1 MNEIF
6 TDKNITDSSK
16 NLYMK
21 NLIRLNGGEIKNFNF
36 LKDESGILEKLK
48 KYKPNTQRTYIISIV
63 SLLKGLSTR
72 EPKKY
77 KKLYDKYYLVLDEMN
92 KSLKTNNEKSD
103 KEKEN
108 WISQEEVLERFN
120 ELKKVIPT
128 LGKKIT
134 EEQYYE
140 LQKLVILSLYC
151 LQRPRRNKDY
161 QEMIVTRKY
170 TPPAEGAEPEKVNI
184 LDLQGNRFIFNNF
197 KTQKK
202 YQSQEIKIL
211 PELRE
216 IIDIYLKYHPLF
228 KKSKTP
234 VPLLVDFEGRPYTS
248 NNDMT
253 RLLYKIFNKKI
264 GVNMLRHIFLTDKYK
279 DIMDEMKED
288 TKEMG
293 TSVDMM
299 KDQYIKN

>member
-16 NLYMK
+16 NLYLK

-36 LKDESGILEKLK
+36 LKNEKEILEKLK

-63 SLLKGLSTR
+63 SLLKTLSTK

-77 KKLYDKYYLVLDEMN
+77 KKLYTSYYSVLDEMN
-92 KSLKTNNEKSD
+92 KNLKVNNEKSD
-103 KEKEN
+103 KEEKN
-108 WISQEEVLERFN
+108 WISQDEVLERFN
-120 ELKKVIPT
+120 ELKKIIPT

-134 EEQYYE
+134 EEQFQE

-161 QEMIVTRKY
+161 QDMMVVKKHA
-170 TPPAEGAEPEKVNI
+170 TPTEGSEPDKNNY
-184 LDLQGNRFIFNNF
+184 LDLAGNRFIFNNY
-197 KTQKK
+197 KTAKK
-202 YQSQEIKIL
+202 YHSQEIKIL

-216 IIDIYLKYHPLF
+216 ILDIYLKYHPTF
-228 KKSKTP
+228 KKSKVA
-234 VPLLVDFEGRPYTS
+234 VPLLVNYQGQPYTN

-253 RLLYKIFNKKI
+253 RLLYKIFNKKV
-264 GVNMLRHIFLTDKYK
+264 GCSMLRHIFLTDKYK
-279 DIMDEMKED
+279 DVMNEMKED

>member
-6 TDKNITDSSK
+6 TDKNITESSK

-36 LKDESGILEKLK
+36 LKNEKEILEKLK

-63 SLLKGLSTR
+63 SLLKSLSTK

-77 KKLYDKYYLVLDEMN
+77 KKLYTSYYSVLDEMN
-92 KSLKTNNEKSD
+92 KNLKVNNEKSD
-103 KEKEN
+103 KEEKN

-120 ELKKVIPT
+120 ELKKIIPT

-134 EEQYYE
+134 EEQFQE

-161 QEMIVTRKY
+161 QQMIVYKKY
-170 TPPAEGAEPEKVNI
+170 SKPAEEVAKENI
-184 LDLQGNRFIFNNF
+184 LDLAENRFIFNNY

-202 YQSQEIKIL
+202 YHSQEIKIL

-216 IIDIYLKYHPLF
+216 I
-228 KKSKTP
+228 
-234 VPLLVDFEGRPYTS
+234 
-248 NNDMT
+248 
-253 RLLYKIFNKKI
+253 
-264 GVNMLRHIFLTDKYK
+264 
-279 DIMDEMKED
+279 
-288 TKEMG
+288 
-293 TSVDMM
+293 
-299 KDQYIKN
+299 

>member
-21 NLIRLNGGEIKNFNF
+21 NLVRLNGGEIKNFNF
-36 LKDESGILEKLK
+36 LKNEKEILEKLK

-63 SLLKGLSTR
+63 SLLKSLSTK

-77 KKLYDKYYLVLDEMN
+77 KKLYTSYYSVLDEMN
-92 KSLKTNNEKSD
+92 KNLKVNNEKSD
-103 KEKEN
+103 KEEKN
-108 WISQEEVLERFN
+108 WISQDEVLERFN
-120 ELKKVIPT
+120 ELKKIIPT

-134 EEQYYE
+134 EEQFQE

-161 QEMIVTRKY
+161 QDMMVVKKHA
-170 TPPAEGAEPEKVNI
+170 TPTEGSEPDKNNY
-184 LDLQGNRFIFNNF
+184 LDLAGNRFIFNNY
-197 KTQKK
+197 KTAKK
-202 YQSQEIKIL
+202 YHSQEIKIL

-216 IIDIYLKYHPLF
+216 ILDIYLKYHPTF
-228 KKSKTP
+228 KKSKGA
-234 VPLLVDFEGRPYTS
+234 VPLLVNYQGQPYTN

-253 RLLYKIFNKKI
+253 RLLYKIFNKKV
-264 GVNMLRHIFLTDKYK
+264 GCSMLRHIFLTDKYK
-279 DIMDEMKED
+279 DVMNEMKED

>member
-6 TDKNITDSSK
+6 TDKNITESSK
-16 NLYMK
+16 NLYLK

-36 LKDESGILEKLK
+36 LKNETEILEKLK

-63 SLLKGLSTR
+63 SLLKVLSTK

-77 KKLYDKYYLVLDEMN
+77 KKLYDKYYLVLDGMN
-92 KSLKTNNEKSD
+92 KNLKVNNEKN
-103 KEKEN
+103 EKEEKN
-108 WISQEEVLERFN
+108 WISQDEVLERFN
-120 ELKKVIPT
+120 ELKKIIPT

-134 EEQYYE
+134 EEQFNE

-161 QEMIVTRKY
+161 QEMIVCRKHS
-170 TPPAEGAEPEKVNI
+170 TPVEGTEPAKENI
-184 LDLQGNRFIFNNF
+184 LDLAGNRFIFNNF

-202 YQSQEIKIL
+202 YHSQEIKIL

-216 IIDIYLKYHPLF
+216 ILDIYLKYHPTF

-234 VPLLVDFEGRPYTS
+234 VPLLVNFEGQPYTK

-264 GVNMLRHIFLTDKYK
+264 GCSMLRHIFLTDKYK
-279 DIMDEMKED
+279 DVMDEMKQD
-288 TKEMG
+288 TQNMG
-293 TSVDMM
+293 TSVEMM